1 MKKNSLLIEDN
12 PMNMELATD
21 LLETAGFQVLK
32 AERAEDG
39 IAMAVAQQPDIIL
52 MDIALPGMDGLEAT
66 RRIKQDDRTAR
77 IPIVALTASAMRGD
91 DDRAIRRLLVHCQ
104 AGTRRFA
111 RPSPRSWKRKGLG
124 GWNGVNGCWWLM
136 MRRRTENCSARSRG
150 YLAWI

>member
-1 MKKNSLLIEDN
+1 MNTRKVLLIEDN
-12 PMNMELATD
+12 LMNMELATD

-66 RRIKQDDRTAR
+66 RRIKQDARTAR

-91 DDRAIRRLLVHCQ
+91 DSKARL
-104 AGTRRFA
+104 AGCCGYIAKPIDTRRFA
-111 RPSPRSWKRKGLG
+111 KTVAEYMEKEITKADG
-124 GWNGVNGCWWLM
+124 
-136 MRRRTENCSARSRG
+136 TA
-150 YLAWI
+150 

>member
-1 MKKNSLLIEDN
+1 MNSRKVLLIEDN
-12 PMNMELATD
+12 LMNMELAAD

-66 RRIKQDDRTAR
+66 RRIKQDARTAW

-91 DDRAIRRLLVHCQ
+91 DDRARS
-104 AGTRRFA
+104 AGCCGYIAKPIDTRRFA
-111 RPSPRSWKRKGLG
+111 KT
-124 GWNGVNGCWWLM
+124 VAALM
-136 MRRRTENCSARSRG
+136 GERT
-150 YLAWI
+150 